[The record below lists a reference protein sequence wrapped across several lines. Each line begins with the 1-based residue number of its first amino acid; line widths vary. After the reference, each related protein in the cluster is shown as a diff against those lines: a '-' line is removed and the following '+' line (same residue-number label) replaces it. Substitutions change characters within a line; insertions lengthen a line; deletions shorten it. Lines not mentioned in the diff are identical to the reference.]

1 MEAILVLFVP
11 IMLLWFGLALVQ
23 GRPITPDAVLR
34 IVNRQLSKGLR
45 WLWKERAQR
54 GGTGRPRRPPNRYKR

>member
-11 IMLLWFGLALVQ
+11 LMLLWSGLALVQ
-23 GRPITPDAVLR
+23 GRPITPDVILR

-45 WLWKERAQR
+45 WLWKGRPQR
-54 GGTGRPRRPPNRYKR
+54 GGTGCPRRPPNRYRR

>member
-11 IMLLWFGLALVQ
+11 LMLLWSGLALVQ
-23 GRPITPDAVLR
+23 GRPITPDVILR

-45 WLWKERAQR
+45 RPQR
-54 GGTGRPRRPPNRYKR
+54 GGTGCPRRPPNRYRR